1 MTPGHMTDV
10 ILATMMTAEVVAAD
24 VTTTTMVAVG
34 TTTGQ
39 EIMTGREI
47 MTGPEIMIGPEIMTG
62 QEIMTETVTAVVMV
76 EIGMMTGG
84 TKGRQDLTGYY

>member
-10 ILATMMTAEVVAAD
+10 ILAIMMTAEVVAAVD
-24 VTTTTMVAVG
+24 VTRTIMVVVVVVVDG

-39 EIMTGREI
+39 EIMTE
-47 MTGPEIMIGPEIMTG
+47 
-62 QEIMTETVTAVVMV
+62 ETVTVVVMV

-84 TKGRQDLTGYY
+84 TKGRQKISLLVVVGLSFNDLFASILKPL

>member
-47 MTGPEIMIGPEIMTG
+47 MTGPEIMTG

-84 TKGRQDLTGYY
+84 TKGRQDLTGCY

>member
-10 ILATMMTAEVVAAD
+10 ILAIMMTAEVVAAVD
-24 VTTTTMVAVG
+24 VTRTIMVVVVVVDG

-39 EIMTGREI
+39 EIMTE
-47 MTGPEIMIGPEIMTG
+47 
-62 QEIMTETVTAVVMV
+62 ETVTVVVMV

-84 TKGRQDLTGYY
+84 TKGRQKISL